1 MKKQGRFSTKMIILI
16 PVFVIGIISIISSV
30 LAVKNIRKVNENATQ
45 IANGYMVCIA
55 DLGSIQIETEK
66 IHRLGLSHIVATDLD
81 SMISL
86 VDVIRSEQ
94 TVLDEYLSDFEQFID
109 DSDRENYEAILS
121 NYEGL
126 KYENA
131 NLMAYSA
138 NGDKEAAYALAN
150 GAISEYAD
158 KIDQNIM
165 AIQEVVNNNADT
177 AKQQLTKV
185 YKYSLTVSFVTIAVS
200 TASLLFAVFSV
211 LKMVIVPL
219 SKTKNEINEIIDGID
234 RREGDLTRR
243 VTIMENQEVAAVG
256 SGINLF
262 MGKLQDIFKTI
273 IHNSKRMET
282 VVNEVRESVMTS
294 NSSVSDLS
302 ALTEELSATM
312 QEMSDNASLIN
323 SNTESVAGEVN
334 QIAER
339 TTEINNYTKEMK
351 GHADS
356 MESAAR
362 SNMESTG
369 TKVNEILEVLNRA
382 IEDSNSVNQVNS
394 LTDDILNIA
403 SQTNLL
409 ALNASIEAARAGD
422 AGRGF
427 AVVATEISQLAAASQ
442 EAANR
447 IQQINSVV
455 TQAVHNLADNA
466 NGLVQYM
473 NESILPEFEEFVTA
487 GSEYKNKATYIENV
501 MNEFESKTDS
511 LKNTMVEIQKSI
523 NTIAHAIE
531 EGAKG
536 VSNAAD
542 STQVLVTDMENIS
555 NRMDENFEI
564 ATDLKK
570 ETAIFTKI

>member
-138 NGDKEAAYALAN
+138 NGNKEAAYALAN

-165 AIQEVVNNNADT
+165 AIQKVVNNNADT

-200 TASLLFAVFSV
+200 MASLLFAVFSV

-219 SKTKNEINEIIDGID
+219 SKTKNEINEIIDDID

-312 QEMSDNASLIN
+312 QEMSDNAALIN

-511 LKNTMVEIQKSI
+511 LKNTMVEIQRSI

>member
-55 DLGSIQIETEK
+55 DLGSIQTETEK

-158 KIDQNIM
+158 KIDQNIT

-200 TASLLFAVFSV
+200 MASLLFAVFSV

-219 SKTKNEINEIIDGID
+219 SKTKNEINEIIDDID

-312 QEMSDNASLIN
+312 QEMSDNAALIN

-542 STQVLVTDMENIS
+542 STQVLVTDMDNIS

>member
-138 NGDKEAAYALAN
+138 NGNKEAAYALAN

-158 KIDQNIM
+158 KIDQNIT

-200 TASLLFAVFSV
+200 MASLLFAVFSV

-219 SKTKNEINEIIDGID
+219 SKTKNEINEIIDDID

-312 QEMSDNASLIN
+312 QEMSDNAALIN

-339 TTEINNYTKEMK
+339 TTEINNYMKEMK

>member
-55 DLGSIQIETEK
+55 DLGSIQTETEK

-158 KIDQNIM
+158 KIDQNIT

-200 TASLLFAVFSV
+200 TVSLLFAVFSV

-219 SKTKNEINEIIDGID
+219 SKTKNEINEIIDDID

-312 QEMSDNASLIN
+312 QEMSDNAALIN

-511 LKNTMVEIQKSI
+511 LKNTMVEIQRSI

>member
-138 NGDKEAAYALAN
+138 NGNKEAAYALAN

-158 KIDQNIM
+158 KIDQNIT

-200 TASLLFAVFSV
+200 MASLLFAVFSV

-511 LKNTMVEIQKSI
+511 LKNTMVEIQRSI

-542 STQVLVTDMENIS
+542 STQVLVTDMENNS